1 MTDQLIQNPEY
12 YRPCVGMMI
21 INDAHKIFIARRKDL
36 DDDAM
41 YAWQMPQGGIDDGE
55 TPQQAVMREM
65 IEEIGT
71 NAVALM
77 SESREWI
84 YYDFPDWLKNKSR
97 GNYYMGQKQRWFL
110 FKFVGHEADINLKTK
125 HREFSQWQWAEKEE
139 VMRQVVPFKLR
150 AYEKVFEEF
159 SQMLNPENTKA
170 EI

>member
-65 IEEIGT
+65 IEETLTVYKG
-71 NAVALM
+71 L
-77 SESREWI
+77 
-84 YYDFPDWLKNKSR
+84 
-97 GNYYMGQKQRWFL
+97 
-110 FKFVGHEADINLKTK
+110 
-125 HREFSQWQWAEKEE
+125 
-139 VMRQVVPFKLR
+139 
-150 AYEKVFEEF
+150 YEKSLAEE
-159 SQMLNPENTKA
+159 QATNPQNPQGNQAQRHRQRARFPPEPPHPAPARTGR
-170 EI
+170 